1 MEQYIDLDVSLKE
14 THLCVVDA
22 QGGVLAPGA
31 RGDASR
37 AAGEGDRP
45 LGAGGACRRTGDG
58 RTVELAA
65 TRAVVLGVPAAIV
78 DARRAKAALPC
89 RLNKTDVTDAE
100 GRAQLA
106 RTGWYRT
113 VEARR
118 PKRRLARSLLLARR
132 QLAKQRRFWPCPRN
146 TLPIRDRREEHALF
160 ELPGAWS
167 DMPRVERRRRPIW
180 RAASRRRAPR
190 PRCRTSGRPSPRRP

>member
-65 TRAVVLGVPAAIV
+65 NGVVGAG
-78 DARRAKAALPC
+78 DA
-89 RLNKTDVTDAE
+89 
-100 GRAQLA
+100 G
-106 RTGWYRT
+106 G
-113 VEARR
+113 
-118 PKRRLARSLLLARR
+118 
-132 QLAKQRRFWPCPRN
+132 
-146 TLPIRDRREEHALF
+146 
-160 ELPGAWS
+160 PGAAVATS
-167 DMPRVERRRRPIW
+167 PPEPGKTIH
-180 RAASRRRAPR
+180 AT
-190 PRCRTSGRPSPRRP
+190 RCRWPTPGTVSPD